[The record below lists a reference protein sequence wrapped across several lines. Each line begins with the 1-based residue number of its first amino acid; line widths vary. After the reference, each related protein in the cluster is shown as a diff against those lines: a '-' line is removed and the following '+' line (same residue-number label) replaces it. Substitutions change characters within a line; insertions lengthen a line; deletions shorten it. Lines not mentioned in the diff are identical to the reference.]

1 MTKQLL
7 GREDEKFMM
16 FMLTLLRIQGILYTK
31 IGIDVID
38 DIWTSLFTHLIHY
51 LNEIEKQTNKLN
63 EVQTMVHISFI
74 LIFIA
79 HATISDS
86 SRELE

>member
-1 MTKQLL
+1 
-7 GREDEKFMM
+7 MM

-31 IGIDVID
+31 IGIDEMD
-38 DIWTSLFTHLIHY
+38 EIWTSLFTHLIHY
-51 LNEIEKQTNKLN
+51 LNDIEKQTNKLN

-79 HATISDS
+79 HACISDA
-86 SRELE
+86 SRDLEQRQ